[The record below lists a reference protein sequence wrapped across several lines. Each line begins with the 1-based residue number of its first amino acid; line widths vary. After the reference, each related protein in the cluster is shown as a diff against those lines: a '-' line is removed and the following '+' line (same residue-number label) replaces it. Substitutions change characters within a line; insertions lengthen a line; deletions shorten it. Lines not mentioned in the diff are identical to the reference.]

1 LQAFFT
7 HHFKAQASLIL
18 IFKINVVR
26 TPTTSDENLE
36 ENTMAKSLWLS
47 LLLRGII
54 AVLFGVCVFYSP
66 FQTVKI
72 LVMVFGAFAAIDGF
86 ALIAASLSWKEH
98 HEDWG
103 LLLVAGIGIAGLGII
118 SFLRPGIT
126 ELLLLA
132 LIAARFMISGLT
144 EIIMAVRLRKQIEGE
159 WMLMV
164 DGALSFMIGLVL
176 IAWPATGALTM
187 IWLFGSISMLA
198 GVIMII
204 IALRFRGDIK
214 MLQEE
219 VKSVPQGSEQPS

>member
-1 LQAFFT
+1 
-7 HHFKAQASLIL
+7 
-18 IFKINVVR
+18 
-26 TPTTSDENLE
+26 
-36 ENTMAKSLWLS
+36 
-47 LLLRGII
+47 
-54 AVLFGVCVFYSP
+54 
-66 FQTVKI
+66 VKI

-86 ALIAASLSWKEH
+86 ALIATSLSWKEH

-132 LIAARFMISGLT
+132 LIAARFMISGMT

-176 IAWPATGALTM
+176 TRFARLGRGCSSDAAKRQAALRGPTPRLQQATAERRPSLVACRHPTRCCRPATL
-187 IWLFGSISMLA
+187 
-198 GVIMII
+198 
-204 IALRFRGDIK
+204 
-214 MLQEE
+214 
-219 VKSVPQGSEQPS
+219 